1 MRQADPHREARRPH
15 SVASVHAR
23 SDLEFLKS
31 IHDKVHAFC
40 GIMDWAKLKDGLK
53 TVMEISSDYNKFMQ
67 DNEIWSATA
76 DPERRRVVLSILVS
90 GIRLLAGL

>member
-1 MRQADPHREARRPH
+1 
-15 SVASVHAR
+15 
-23 SDLEFLKS
+23 
-31 IHDKVHAFC
+31 
-40 GIMDWAKLKDGLK
+40 MDWAKLKDGLK